1 MQCPGVAY
9 SRTTTVEGWYP
20 LVGVFLLEAA
30 LISLSGVLAPGPM
43 TAVTVGEG
51 TRSPHVGAW
60 IAVGHGIIEIPL
72 MIGVLYGFGTV
83 LNHPTAQAVIGLV
96 GGLFL
101 LFMGVNM
108 LRRFRR
114 VQVNPQTSKRSPIM
128 TGIVL
133 SAGNPYF
140 LIWWA
145 TVGATLVMKSVGFG
159 ILGFS
164 AFAVLHWLCDFIWC
178 YVLSAL
184 SFRGRGFLGG
194 VFQRAV
200 LVLSGSALLLFGGKF
215 LADAV
220 RGFFS

>member
-1 MQCPGVAY
+1 M
-9 SRTTTVEGWYP
+9 
-20 LVGVFLLEAA
+20 
-30 LISLSGVLAPGPM
+30 
-43 TAVTVGEG
+43 
-51 TRSPHVGAW
+51 
-60 IAVGHGIIEIPL
+60 IEIPL
-72 MIGVLYGFGTV
+72 MIGILYGFGTV

-101 LFMGVNM
+101 LFMGINM
-108 LRRFRR
+108 LRRFRS
-114 VQVNPQTSKRSPIM
+114 VQVNPQASKRSPIM
-128 TGIVL
+128 TGIIL

-184 SFRGRGFLGG
+184 AFRGRGFFGG
-194 VFQRAV
+194 TFQRAV
-200 LVLSGSALLLFGGKF
+200 LVLSGSGLLFFSAKF
-215 LADAV
+215 LVDALRV
-220 RGFFS
+220 FFS

>member
-1 MQCPGVAY
+1 MG
-9 SRTTTVEGWYP
+9 T
-20 LVGVFLLEAA
+20 FLLEAI
-30 LISLSGVLAPGPM
+30 LISLSGVMAPGPM
-43 TAVTVGEG
+43 TAVTVGAA

-60 IAVGHGIIEIPL
+60 IAIGHGIVEIPL

-83 LNHPTAQAVIGLV
+83 LNHPTAQATIGLV

-101 LFMGVNM
+101 LFMGINM
-108 LRRFRR
+108 LRSFRR
-114 VQVNPQTSKRSPIM
+114 PQVNPRSLKRSPIM

-159 ILGFS
+159 ILGFA

-178 YVLSAL
+178 YALSAL
-184 SFRGRGFLGG
+184 SYRGRKFFGG
-194 VFQRAV
+194 IFQRVV
-200 LVLSGSALLLFGGKF
+200 LGISGAALLFFSVKF
-215 LADAV
+215 LIDAFRV
-220 RGFFS
+220 LFA

>member
-1 MQCPGVAY
+1 MAY
-9 SRTTTVEGWYP
+9 SRATTVEGWYP

-43 TAVTVGEG
+43 TAVTVGAG

-83 LNHPTAQAVIGLV
+83 LNHPTAQAMIGLV

-101 LFMGVNM
+101 LFMGINM
-108 LRRFRR
+108 LRRFRS

-184 SFRGRGFLGG
+184 AFRGRGFFGG
-194 VFQRAV
+194 TFQRAV
-200 LVLSGSALLLFGGKF
+200 LVLSGSGLLFFSVKF
-215 LADAV
+215 LVDAL
-220 RGFFS
+220 RAFFS

>member
-1 MQCPGVAY
+1 M
-9 SRTTTVEGWYP
+9 
-20 LVGVFLLEAA
+20 GVFLLEAA

-60 IAVGHGIIEIPL
+60 IAIGHGIIEIPL

-101 LFMGVNM
+101 LFLGINM
-108 LRRFRR
+108 LRRFRH
-114 VQVNPQTSKRSPIM
+114 VQVDPQTSNRSPIM

-178 YVLSAL
+178 YLLSAL
-184 SFRGRGFLGG
+184 SFRGRGLLGG
-194 VFQRAV
+194 AFQRAV
-200 LVLSGSALLLFGGKF
+200 LVLSGAALLLFGGKF

-220 RGFFS
+220 RALFL